1 MPLYPPEELML
12 LTLRRKVAAR
22 LRRLTRRTGIE
33 TSVPEASEGPKTTTA
48 EGVPLVLPF
57 DPERRLIPR
66 LLRRL
71 RRGRFLRH
79 FPGSLTEYALLSED
93 ATCYL
98 IDRLYQV
105 RVDGWKECV
114 MAVWALGRLTADDP
128 ARRQV
133 AELLT
138 WLVGRQSENMACID
152 GKRLAKRWRAITRNL
167 CVGILLWGLVAW
179 SSSGRVEDVAIVAVD
194 CLLLSLLLTIPLT
207 ILSFICGYP
216 LDAVRMSRIRSM
228 AILTLGRWREP
239 CHMDMLLREYAQKS
253 GRVRDAAEVALA
265 EVLPLLTTEERLE
278 RSSDFVPNLCRVLHR
293 KERQLLD
300 YTVREETLEVL
311 LLEAL
316 GKVGDGRALPTVERI
331 ATRGRTPRLRELAQ
345 SILPVL
351 YARSREATDPKQ
363 LLRGAVCPDTAPN
376 TLLRATQE
384 TSTTPPNQLLRPR

>member
-1 MPLYPPEELML
+1 MPLYPPEELTL
-12 LTLRRKVAAR
+12 LTLRRKLTAR
-22 LRRLTRRTGIE
+22 LRRLTRRSGIE
-33 TSVPEASEGPKTTTA
+33 TPVPDVCEASKTTTR

-71 RRGRFLRH
+71 RRGRFLRQ
-79 FPGSLTEYALLSED
+79 FPGSLNEYALLSED

-98 IDRLYQV
+98 IDRLHNV

-114 MAVWALGRLTADDP
+114 TAVWALGRLTSDDP
-128 ARRQV
+128 ARREV
-133 AELLT
+133 AELLY
-138 WLVGRQSENMACID
+138 WLVGRQSDNMACID
-152 GKRLAKRWRAITRNL
+152 RKRLAKRWRAIWRIL
-167 CVGILLWGLVAW
+167 FVGILVWGLVAW
-179 SSSGRVEDVAIVAVD
+179 SFISRVEIVAIAAVN
-194 CLLLSLLLTIPLT
+194 CLLLSVPVT
-207 ILSFICGYP
+207 ILSFIGGFP
-216 LDAVRMSRIRSM
+216 LDAVRMSRIRAM

-239 CHMDMLLREYAQKS
+239 CHMDILLREYAQKS
-253 GRVRDAAEVALA
+253 GRVRSAAEVALA

-278 RSSDFVPNLCRVLHR
+278 RPSDFVPNLCRVLHR

-300 YTVREETLEVL
+300 YTVREETLEGV

-316 GKVGDGRALPTVERI
+316 GKVGDGRALPLVERI

-351 YARSREATDPKQ
+351 YARSREANEPKQ

-384 TSTTPPNQLLRPR
+384 TPTPPSQLLRPH